1 MIRKRSFFLCLVLFA
16 ALVLQFSL
24 FAPDELEV
32 RNPTEFL
39 QVEDWN
45 QEVQQSMENILLI
58 ESEEGKKVWDLRA
71 VSAQALRETNAW
83 AMVDVKAVFYAS
95 DGVEYEVA
103 SGLTEYDSSSK
114 RMKFSNKVRVS
125 SSNNYFFETD
135 EILYDPDRENL
146 VGNKPVRISAFPSSS
161 KKYSEFRSQ
170 EVVVD
175 LKTNI
180 AQFLGRVTSSD
191 LKDGNR
197 ELGLDTNNL
206 ILNEN
211 ANKASFPSPV
221 NFHYEGMLLSG
232 KTGEMLYDPK
242 TKKLQK
248 LELGEEVKVESENK
262 KALAGKLLLEFA
274 KEQIILEEEPRLIQK
289 EDELIGK
296 RIIFQQAGKTLKI
309 EGAKAFLNS
318 SSGGPQVLDD

>member
-1 MIRKRSFFLCLVLFA
+1 MIRKRSFFLFLVLFA

-135 EILYDPDRENL
+135 EILYDPD
-146 VGNKPVRISAFPSSS
+146 
-161 KKYSEFRSQ
+161 
-170 EVVVD
+170 
-175 LKTNI
+175 
-180 AQFLGRVTSSD
+180 
-191 LKDGNR
+191 
-197 ELGLDTNNL
+197 
-206 ILNEN
+206 
-211 ANKASFPSPV
+211 
-221 NFHYEGMLLSG
+221 
-232 KTGEMLYDPK
+232 
-242 TKKLQK
+242 
-248 LELGEEVKVESENK
+248 
-262 KALAGKLLLEFA
+262 
-274 KEQIILEEEPRLIQK
+274 
-289 EDELIGK
+289 
-296 RIIFQQAGKTLKI
+296 
-309 EGAKAFLNS
+309 
-318 SSGGPQVLDD
+318 